1 MLPPGPLVIVIVPG
15 GADVTKR
22 NTAPPTTRTANRIA
36 AMVMARLTPNISII
50 IVSRLGLVVGEP
62 PAAVGPFKSVESLS
76 LLIRWQ
82 RSLPDPLE
90 QGENP
95 GHVPG
100 KRSSL
105 FSEGGQKG
113 GQESYTWRGHC
124 MELVWNLY
132 GDCMEQHA
140 NNTVPPPCP
149 QRAKNQTSSWSLKNL
164 SIASL
169 QIGRA
174 HV

>member
-22 NTAPPTTRTANRIA
+22 NTAPATTRTANRIA

-62 PAAVGPFKSVESLS
+62 PAAGGPLKSVESLS
-76 LLIRWQ
+76 LLIRRQ

-95 GHVPG
+95 GRVPG
-100 KRSSL
+100 KRCRVGGRGWIERPRANDQLSPVPHRTEQTDFPYSALRTHSS
-105 FSEGGQKG
+105 GGFPCRRARQCI
-113 GQESYTWRGHC
+113 ESVLRVQALVRVGLGSRRG
-124 MELVWNLY
+124 
-132 GDCMEQHA
+132 
-140 NNTVPPPCP
+140 
-149 QRAKNQTSSWSLKNL
+149 
-164 SIASL
+164 
-169 QIGRA
+169 
-174 HV
+174 